1 MKGLNRIDEHAGD
14 LPGAPADD
22 LERRLM
28 EVLERETVVEV
39 ALATQSGL
47 HAVPPSVV
55 GPRKTHDELPAGIE
69 AGQAH
74 RRHDR
79 FGSAHVKRDLV
90 EARHRFELGRVLGD
104 DRVKRPQH
112 RAKRL
117 HALQAL
123 GHPLLVAR
131 KAGDVD
137 AVRPA
142 DIERP
147 VPIEIL

>member
-1 MKGLNRIDEHAGD
+1 MGGRRIGMKGLNRIDEHAGGP
-14 LPGAPADD
+14 PGAPADD

-74 RRHDR
+74 RRHDPL
-79 FGSAHVKRDLV
+79 GSPHVKPDPV
-90 EARHRFELGRVLGD
+90 EAPHPFLAWPGTGD
-104 DRVKRPQH
+104 DTAPPQKVSGLT
-112 RAKRL
+112 AGSSCL
-117 HALQAL
+117 IGTQEALA
-123 GHPLLVAR
+123 
-131 KAGDVD
+131 
-137 AVRPA
+137 
-142 DIERP
+142 
-147 VPIEIL
+147 